1 MDSRLYRIDKKTCS
15 FKYKTNGFD
24 YQFKLF
30 RKIFKKFSKK
40 DKKKYL
46 SEGKKFIEG
55 IITGKKKYFYFS
67 KQKRINQNK
76 KYFLNNKKDKIVIY
90 AHSFFDSPHV
100 YEISY
105 FPIFTVA

>member
-1 MDSRLYRIDKKTCS
+1 MWTLDFYRIDKKTCS

-55 IITGKKKYFYFS
+55 IITGKKIFLLFKT
-67 KQKRINQNK
+67 KENK
-76 KYFLNNKKDKIVIY
+76 
-90 AHSFFDSPHV
+90 S
-100 YEISY
+100 E
-105 FPIFTVA
+105 